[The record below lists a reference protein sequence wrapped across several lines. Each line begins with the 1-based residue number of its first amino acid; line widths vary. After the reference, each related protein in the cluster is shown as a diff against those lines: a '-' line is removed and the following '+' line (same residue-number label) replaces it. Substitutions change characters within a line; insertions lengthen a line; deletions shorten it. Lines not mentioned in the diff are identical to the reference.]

1 MKTNPIVP
9 YLFEKNI
16 AFPNILVKTRFGNI
30 HLKSLIQNKRIII
43 YTNPS
48 ELIPKTKKEKERFK
62 LALKQLKE
70 LNYHLIGFSKNS
82 FEEHLFSINW
92 LNSQLEDYL
101 VFPIFYQPQNEAKKT
116 LEEILSK
123 KILIDS
129 PIYFIDKAG
138 NAQSILNGDVL
149 KEKGLENIVEF
160 ASKMVLSNQSFNNP
174 NLALKN

>member
-1 MKTNPIVP
+1 M
-9 YLFEKNI
+9 
-16 AFPNILVKTRFGNI
+16 
-30 HLKSLIQNKRIII
+30 
-43 YTNPS
+43 
-48 ELIPKTKKEKERFK
+48 
-62 LALKQLKE
+62 
-70 LNYHLIGFSKNS
+70 
-82 FEEHLFSINW
+82 
-92 LNSQLEDYL
+92 